1 MFRFRNG
8 LLSSVFSTGA
18 WATGT
23 SQTART
29 ANPPAAK
36 INARKTREVRSFD
49 MCAFFFFYR
58 ALFCSFEYAPNT
70 CVFSTHLAVFG
81 SGFPLYVLAFIC
93 SQNELK
99 HPTKVYTIKLVMF
112 YVATCHKSIIFFI
125 KV

>member
-1 MFRFRNG
+1 
-8 LLSSVFSTGA
+8 
-18 WATGT
+18 
-23 SQTART
+23 
-29 ANPPAAK
+29 
-36 INARKTREVRSFD
+36 

-58 ALFCSFEYAPNT
+58 ALFCSFEYASNT

-112 YVATCHKSIIFFI
+112 YVATCHKSIIFFHKGLKPVRLDLHAGNRQI
-125 KV
+125 NTLE